1 MRREGMKKREYPKTV
16 FRKKLIKGVFWTGFA
31 LVFFFSVIAMIRAGN
46 TSAAN
51 KVEQP
56 DIEQSSKVNLAA
68 GEGGQTFAQD
78 FASEYFNWENTD
90 EAKKNRVERLSH
102 FLANGLDEQAG
113 LAFEGMEWNSRLT
126 GSQVWKVEDTGQDTA
141 LVTLKIKHELNRKI
155 EPDPKEV
162 EKAKK
167 KKKKPP
173 KASEETSGPHEK
185 YFVVPVKTDG
195 QSFVV
200 NEIPYFVAAPSK
212 PDITA
217 MTEVDA
223 KGKIIDSDL
232 EKDITGFLGTFFKV
246 YTTGSQEELGYY
258 TAGDDIKSMSNII
271 TFQEVKDIVVKK
283 GKSKNQY
290 VVHATVIFKENES
303 QAQVIYPYELNLVKK
318 DGRWF
323 VQEIKN
329 K

>member
-1 MRREGMKKREYPKTV
+1 MKKREYPKTV

-31 LVFFFSVIAMIRAGN
+31 LVFFFSIIAIVRAGN

-56 DIEQSSKVNLAA
+56 DTEQTSKVNLAA
-68 GEGGQTFAQD
+68 GEGAQTFAQD
-78 FASEYFNWENTD
+78 FAAEYFSWENTD
-90 EAKKNRVERLSH
+90 EAKKNRVDRLSH
-102 FLANGLDEQAG
+102 YLANGLDEQAG
-113 LAFEGMEWNSRLT
+113 LSFEGMEWNSNLT
-126 GSQVWKVEDTGQDTA
+126 GSQVWKVEETGKDTA

-173 KASEETSGPHEK
+173 KAREETSGPHEK

-217 MTEVDA
+217 KTEVDTE
-223 KGKIIDSDL
+223 GKIIDSDL
-232 EKDITGFLGTFFKV
+232 EKDIQGFLGTFFKV
-246 YTTGSQEELGYY
+246 YTTGTQEELQYY
-258 TAGDDIKSMSNII
+258 VTGDEIKSMSNII
-271 TFQEVKDIVVKK
+271 TLQEVKDILVKK

-290 VVHATVIFKENES
+290 VVHATVTFKENKS
-303 QAQVIYPYELNLVKK
+303 QAQVIYPYELSLVKK
-318 DGRWF
+318 DDRWF